1 MSLTR
6 RTFLP
11 LLALLL
17 PASMVSG
24 FDLLGVH
31 AETGDLYRISTDDGT
46 ATLASSTGLA
56 GFGALEASPD
66 GSLYGFTTG
75 LDAGLFLIDP
85 VDYTATEVGS
95 LNLDFVF
102 DGALVFAPDGTVYG
116 TNHDSDQATELFTLD
131 LATGNATIVGMI
143 GSGQHDI
150 NGMTW
155 RSDGVLAGIDRI
167 TNALVTIDPSS
178 AALGSVAVLDPI
190 LGSVGGMTRAGDA
203 VYFTTSGPG
212 AGPAGSN
219 ELYTIDLFT
228 GDHDLVGSLSPTIT
242 GVGISGLAVPEPATL
257 MLLIMGGAAFWRRR

>member
-1 MSLTR
+1 MLLLR
-6 RTFLP
+6 RTLT
-11 LLALLL
+11 LVLASLM
-17 PASMVSG
+17 PISTTSG

-46 ATLASSTGLA
+46 ATFAGATGLA
-56 GFGALEASPD
+56 GFGALEVSPD

-75 LDAGLFLIDP
+75 VDAGLFLIDP
-85 VDYTATEVGS
+85 AYYTASEVGS

-116 TNHDSDQATELFTLD
+116 TNSDSDQASELFTLD
-131 LATGNATIVGMI
+131 LATGNATIVGTI

-155 RSDGVLAGIDRI
+155 RSDGMLAGIDRV

-178 AALGSVAVLDPI
+178 AALGSVAALDPI

-203 VYFTTSGPG
+203 VYFTTGGPG
-212 AGPAGSN
+212 AGPPGSN

-228 GDHDLVGSLSPTIT
+228 GDYDLIGSLSPTIT
-242 GVGISGLAVPEPATL
+242 GAGISGLAVPEPATL